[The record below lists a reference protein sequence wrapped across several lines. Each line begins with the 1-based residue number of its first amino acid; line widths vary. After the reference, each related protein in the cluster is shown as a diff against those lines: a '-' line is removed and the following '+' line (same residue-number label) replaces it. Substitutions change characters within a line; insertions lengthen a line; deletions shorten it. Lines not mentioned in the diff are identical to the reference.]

1 MQSTHCRDAHQLPND
16 PLVLNHCSGL
26 TIIKEFLIESFL
38 GREVFARCAISPF
51 HPPHQH
57 SCPHTFLL
65 ESLLCRYTSIHY
77 TYNHPGITAWKPSA
91 AWDLEVVARSAIC
104 SGLTTSPDPISQQV
118 PTTEHLQRY
127 FSNNPYSLSSQLVN
141 HMGIPKSYLKR

>member
-1 MQSTHCRDAHQLPND
+1 MRFFGAKKCLQV
-16 PLVLNHCSGL
+16 VLSHPSIHHIN
-26 TIIKEFLIESFL
+26 IAALI
-38 GREVFARCAISPF
+38 
-51 HPPHQH
+51 H
-57 SCPHTFLL
+57 SCLKAFSAATWV
-65 ESLLCRYTSIHY
+65 YTIDI
-77 TYNHPGITAWKPSA
+77 YNHSGITAWKPSA

-141 HMGIPKSYLKR
+141 HMGIPKSYLKRWFCIYSHEIPSFFHVTSLMPTPAW